1 MRGIKFPFGYK
12 FENGEV
18 HIVEEEAE
26 IVRRIFEDRING
38 VTSPKIGA
46 ALYVEEIPYFSDS
59 LVKAEGKVM
68 TILRNER
75 YFGADGLPPVI
86 TEETYQQARSKM
98 RKKRDDKAAEEHRLI
113 KKMSFCEICGTH
125 MGHNYSGSGVPRW
138 CCATKG
144 CVNRVPVITEDMYKN
159 AISTVLNSVVK
170 NPKVLNVKA
179 TLTEYEPNES
189 IKAHENKITEMLER
203 KPVDAEKVTAEIFA
217 LATEQYDCCT
227 FDMIPYITA
236 ELKVTAKRSEPSD
249 TVNTELLQ
257 QIADRI
263 VVGADKK
270 ISVIF
275 KNGRK
280 ITYKES
286 DTDEP

>member
-18 HIVEEEAE
+18 HIVEEDAKL
-26 IVRRIFEDRING
+26 VRRIFEDRING

-46 ALYVEEIPYFSDS
+46 ALYFEKIPYFSDS
-59 LVKAEGKVM
+59 LAKAEDKVM

-75 YFGADGLPPVI
+75 YFGADGLPPAI

-98 RKKRDDKAAEEHRLI
+98 RKKRDDKTAAEHRLI
-113 KKMSFCEICGTH
+113 KKMSFCEVCGTH

-138 CCATKG
+138 CCATKD

-159 AISTVLNSVVK
+159 AISTILNSVVK
-170 NPKVLNVKA
+170 SPKLLNVKSI
-179 TLTEYEPNES
+179 LTEYEPNDSVEE
-189 IKAHENKITEMLER
+189 HERKIAEMLENQ
-203 KPVDAEKVTAEIFA
+203 PVDAEKVTAEIFI
-217 LATEQYDCCT
+217 LAAERYSCCT
-227 FDMIPYITA
+227 FDMTPYITA
-236 ELKVTAKRSEPSD
+236 ELKATAKSAELSE
-249 TVNTELLQ
+249 TVDLGLLQ

-263 VVGADKK
+263 VVSADKK

-275 KNGRK
+275 KNGKR
-280 ITYKES
+280 ITYKEN
-286 DTDEP
+286 DTNE

>member
-18 HIVEEEAE
+18 HIVEEDAE
-26 IVRRIFEDRING
+26 IVRRIFEDRIKG

-46 ALYVEEIPYFSDS
+46 ALYAEKIPYFSDS
-59 LVKAEGKVM
+59 LAKAEGKVM

-98 RKKRDDKAAEEHRLI
+98 RKKRDDKAAAEHRLI
-113 KKMSFCEICGTH
+113 KKMSFCEVCGTH

-138 CCATKG
+138 CCASKG
-144 CVNRVPVITEDMYKN
+144 CVNRAPVITEDMYKN
-159 AISTVLNSVVK
+159 AIGTILNSVVQ
-170 NPKVLNVKA
+170 NPKLLNVRA

-189 IKAHENKITEMLER
+189 IKAHEDKITAMLEAQ
-203 KPVDAEKVTAEIFA
+203 PIDAGSILSEIFT
-217 LATEQYDCCT
+217 LAVEQYTCCT
-227 FDMIPYITA
+227 FDLTPYITA
-236 ELKVTAKRSEPSD
+236 ELKAIVKRSEPSD
-249 TVNTELLQ
+249 TVNMELLKL
-257 QIADRI
+257 IADRI

>member
-46 ALYVEEIPYFSDS
+46 ALYAEKIPYFSDS
-59 LVKAEGKVM
+59 LAKAEDKVM

-75 YFGADGLPPVI
+75 FFGADGLPPVI

-98 RKKRDDKAAEEHRLI
+98 RRKREDKSAAEHRLI
-113 KKMSFCEICGTH
+113 KKMSFCEVCGTH
-125 MGHNYSGSGVPRW
+125 MGHNYSGFGVPRW

-144 CVNRVPVITEDMYKN
+144 CVNRVPVITEEMFKN
-159 AISTVLNSVVK
+159 AIRNVLNSVVT
-170 NPKVLNVKA
+170 NPKLLNVKA
-179 TLTEYEPNES
+179 TLAEYEPNES
-189 IKAHENKITEMLER
+189 IKVHEDKIAEMLEMQPL
-203 KPVDAEKVTAEIFA
+203 KADKVIAEIFA
-217 LATEQYDCCT
+217 LASEHYNCCT
-227 FDMIPYITA
+227 FDMTPYITA
-236 ELKVTAKRSEPSD
+236 ELKAIAKKNEPSD

-263 VVGADKK
+263 VVSADKK

-275 KNGRK
+275 KNGKR
-280 ITYKES
+280 ITYKEN
-286 DTDEP
+286 DPDE

>member
-46 ALYVEEIPYFSDS
+46 ALYAEKIPYFSDS
-59 LVKAEGKVM
+59 LAKAEDKVM

-98 RKKRDDKAAEEHRLI
+98 RRKREDKSAAEHRLI
-113 KKMSFCEICGTH
+113 KKMSFCEVCGTH
-125 MGHNYSGSGVPRW
+125 MGHNYSGFGVPRW

-144 CVNRVPVITEDMYKN
+144 CVNRVPVITEEMFKN
-159 AISTVLNSVVK
+159 AIRNVLNSVVT
-170 NPKVLNVKA
+170 NPKLLNVKA
-179 TLTEYEPNES
+179 TLEEYEPNES
-189 IKAHENKITEMLER
+189 IKVHEDKIAEMLEMQPL
-203 KPVDAEKVTAEIFA
+203 KADKVIAEIFA
-217 LATEQYDCCT
+217 LASEHYNCCT
-227 FDMIPYITA
+227 FDITPYITA
-236 ELKVTAKRSEPSD
+236 ELKATVKKYEPSD

-263 VVGADKK
+263 VVSADKK

-275 KNGRK
+275 KNGKR
-280 ITYKES
+280 ITYKEN
-286 DTDEP
+286 DPDE

>member
-18 HIVEEEAE
+18 HIVEEDAK

-46 ALYVEEIPYFSDS
+46 ALYAEKIPYFSDS
-59 LVKAEGKVM
+59 LAKAEDKVM

-75 YFGADGLPPVI
+75 YFGADGLPPAI

-98 RKKRDDKAAEEHRLI
+98 RKKRDDKTAAEHRLI
-113 KKMSFCEICGTH
+113 KKMSFCEVCGTH

-138 CCATKG
+138 CCATKD

-159 AISTVLNSVVK
+159 AISTILNSVVK
-170 NPKVLNVKA
+170 SPKLLNVKSI
-179 TLTEYEPNES
+179 LTEYEPNDSVEE
-189 IKAHENKITEMLER
+189 HERKIAEMLENQ
-203 KPVDAEKVTAEIFA
+203 PVDAEKVTAEIFI
-217 LATEQYDCCT
+217 LAAERYSCCT
-227 FDMIPYITA
+227 FDMTPYITA
-236 ELKVTAKRSEPSD
+236 ELKATAKSAELSE
-249 TVNTELLQ
+249 TVDLGLLQ

-263 VVGADKK
+263 VVSADKK

-275 KNGRK
+275 KNGKR
-280 ITYKES
+280 ITYKEN
-286 DTDEP
+286 DTNE

>member
-18 HIVEEEAE
+18 HIVEEDAKL
-26 IVRRIFEDRING
+26 VRRIFEDRING

-46 ALYVEEIPYFSDS
+46 ALYAEKIPYFSES
-59 LVKAEGKVM
+59 LDKAEGKVM

-98 RKKRDDKAAEEHRLI
+98 RKKRDDKTAAEHRLI
-113 KKMSFCEICGTH
+113 KKMSFCEVCGTH

-138 CCATKG
+138 CCATKC

-159 AISTVLNSVVK
+159 AIDYILNSVVQ
-170 NPKVLNVKA
+170 NPKLLNVRAK
-179 TLTEYEPNES
+179 LTEYVPNES
-189 IKAHENKITEMLER
+189 IKSHEDRITEMLETQLT
-203 KPVDAEKVTAEIFA
+203 DTESILSEIFT
-217 LATEQYDCCT
+217 LAAERYSCCT
-227 FDMIPYITA
+227 FDITPYITA
-236 ELKVTAKRSEPSD
+236 ELKGTVKKYEPSD

-263 VVGADKK
+263 VVSADKK

-275 KNGRK
+275 KNGKR
-280 ITYKES
+280 ITYKEN
-286 DTDEP
+286 DADE

>member
-46 ALYVEEIPYFSDS
+46 ALYAEEIPYFSDS
-59 LVKAEGKVM
+59 LVKAEDKVM

-98 RKKRDDKAAEEHRLI
+98 RKKRDDKTAAEHRLI
-113 KKMSFCEICGTH
+113 KKMSFCEVCGTH

-144 CVNRVPVITEDMYKN
+144 CVNRAPVITEDMYKN
-159 AISTVLNSVVK
+159 AIGYILNSVVQ
-170 NPKVLNVKA
+170 NPKLLNVRAK
-179 TLTEYEPNES
+179 LTEYVPNDSVEE
-189 IKAHENKITEMLER
+189 HERKITEMLETQ
-203 KPVDAEKVTAEIFA
+203 PVDAEKVTGEIFT
-217 LATEQYDCCT
+217 LAAERYSCCT
-227 FDMIPYITA
+227 FDITPYITA
-236 ELKVTAKRSEPSD
+236 ELKATAKSDELSE
-249 TVNTELLQ
+249 TV
-257 QIADRI
+257 D
-263 VVGADKK
+263 
-270 ISVIF
+270 
-275 KNGRK
+275 
-280 ITYKES
+280 
-286 DTDEP
+286 

>member
-12 FENGEV
+12 FEKGEV
-18 HIVEEEAE
+18 HIVEEDAK

-38 VTSPKIGA
+38 VTSPKIGS
-46 ALYVEEIPYFSDS
+46 ALYAEKIPYFSDS
-59 LVKAEGKVM
+59 LAKAEDKVM

-86 TEETYQQARSKM
+86 TEEIYQQARSKM
-98 RKKRDDKAAEEHRLI
+98 RKKRDDKTAAEHRLI
-113 KKMSFCEICGTH
+113 KKMSFCEVCGTH

-138 CCATKG
+138 CCATKD

-159 AISTVLNSVVK
+159 AISTVLNSVVRS
-170 NPKVLNVKA
+170 PKKLNVKA

-189 IKAHENKITEMLER
+189 IEAHENKITEMLETQLSET
-203 KPVDAEKVTAEIFA
+203 EKVIAEIFA
-217 LATEQYDCCT
+217 LATEQYNCIT
-227 FDMIPYITA
+227 FDMTPYITA
-236 ELKVTAKRSEPSD
+236 ELKATAKRYEPSD

-263 VVGADKK
+263 VVSANKK

-275 KNGRK
+275 KNGK
-280 ITYKES
+280 MITYKES

>member
-18 HIVEEEAE
+18 HIVEEDAK

-46 ALYVEEIPYFSDS
+46 ALYAEKIPYFSDS
-59 LVKAEGKVM
+59 LAKAEDKVI
-68 TILRNER
+68 TRLRNER
-75 YFGADGLPPVI
+75 YFDADGLPPVI

-98 RKKRDDKAAEEHRLI
+98 RKKRDDKTAAEHRLI
-113 KKMSFCEICGTH
+113 KKMSFCEVCGTH

-144 CVNRVPVITEDMYKN
+144 CVNRAPVITEDMYRN
-159 AISTVLNSVVK
+159 AVGYILNSVIQNK
-170 NPKVLNVKA
+170 KLLNVRAK
-179 TLTEYEPNES
+179 LTEYVPNDSVEE
-189 IKAHENKITEMLER
+189 HERKITEMLETQ
-203 KPVDAEKVTAEIFA
+203 PVDAEKVTGEIFT
-217 LATEQYDCCT
+217 LAAERYSCCT
-227 FDMIPYITA
+227 FDITPYITA
-236 ELKVTAKRSEPSD
+236 ELKATAKSDELSE
-249 TVNTELLQ
+249 TVDLGLLQ

-263 VVGADKK
+263 VVSADKK

-275 KNGRK
+275 KNGKR
-280 ITYKES
+280 ITYKEN
-286 DTDEP
+286 DADE

>member
-18 HIVEEEAE
+18 HIVEEDAK
-26 IVRRIFEDRING
+26 IVRRIFKDRING

-46 ALYVEEIPYFSDS
+46 ALYAEKIPYFSDS
-59 LVKAEGKVM
+59 LDKAVDKVM

-75 YFGADGLPPVI
+75 YFGAGGLPPVI
-86 TEETYQQARSKM
+86 MEETYQQARSKM
-98 RKKRDDKAAEEHRLI
+98 RRKREDKTAAEHRLI
-113 KKMSFCEICGTH
+113 KKMSFCEVCGTH

-159 AISTVLNSVVK
+159 AIGNILNSVVQ
-170 NPKVLNVKA
+170 NPKLLNVRAK
-179 TLTEYEPNES
+179 LTEYVPNES
-189 IKAHENKITEMLER
+189 IKSHEDRITEMLENQ
-203 KPVDAEKVTAEIFA
+203 PVDAEKVTGEIFA
-217 LATEQYDCCT
+217 LAAERYSCCT
-227 FDMIPYITA
+227 FDITPYITA
-236 ELKVTAKRSEPSD
+236 ELKATAKRAELSEM
-249 TVNTELLQ
+249 VNTELLQ
-257 QIADRI
+257 QLVDRI
-263 VVGADKK
+263 VVSADKK

-286 DTDEP
+286 DTYEP

>member
-18 HIVEEEAE
+18 HIVEEDAKL
-26 IVRRIFEDRING
+26 VRRIFEDRING

-46 ALYVEEIPYFSDS
+46 ALYFEKIPYFSDS
-59 LVKAEGKVM
+59 LNKAEGKVM

-113 KKMSFCEICGTH
+113 KKMSFCEVCGTH
-125 MGHNYSGSGVPRW
+125 MGHNYSGFGVPRW

-159 AISTVLNSVVK
+159 AIRYILNSVIQ
-170 NPKVLNVKA
+170 NPKLLNVRAK
-179 TLTEYEPNES
+179 LTEYVPNDSVEE
-189 IKAHENKITEMLER
+189 HERKITEMLEIQ
-203 KPVDAEKVTAEIFA
+203 PVDAEKVTAEIFA
-217 LATEQYDCCT
+217 LAAERYSCCN
-227 FDMIPYITA
+227 FDMTPYITA
-236 ELKVTAKRSEPSD
+236 ELKATAKRYELSE

-257 QIADRI
+257 RLVDRI
-263 VVGADKK
+263 VVSADKK

-275 KNGRK
+275 KNGKR
-280 ITYKES
+280 ITYKEN
-286 DTDEP
+286 DADE

>member
-227 FDMIPYITA
+227 FDMIPYIKA

-263 VVGADKK
+263 VVDADKK